1 MVRDALDKALWLGA
15 VARDER
21 LGGGALELDLD
32 RALGN
37 ETVGLGQVG
46 KLAEPFGE
54 QRREVLG
61 PDMDTDLDFLE
72 ARRIRQQIA
81 ERDRRLREQIGG
93 RLGLQLQLGFGGMFD
108 PAVDR

>member
-1 MVRDALDKALWLGA
+1 
-15 VARDER
+15 
-21 LGGGALELDLD
+21 
-32 RALGN
+32 
-37 ETVGLGQVG
+37 
-46 KLAEPFGE
+46 
-54 QRREVLG
+54 
-61 PDMDTDLDFLE
+61 MDTDLDFLE